1 MYMDA
6 VDTILKI
13 LRSADGELDLPPDLV
28 VNAVSSMSENIYTYW
43 GQLNQ
48 ILGRHEETIRAR
60 WKKKSQA
67 KRRELL
73 CVVQPDIPHRHRPD
87 CEEPPH
93 YCADCACKEADKPI
107 PGRDLWPYIN
117 LEDLSDAK
125 SLLVFVNA
133 RGRNYPGT
141 FAPSEPNFS
150 ALGIRPT
157 TGDRYAHVTILIG
170 DQCEDDGE
178 IEEWEYGRVV
188 GFEGGPQLKSEDD
201 EEKQV
206 EYEMGLGLQIL
217 RIQEGILRF
226 LVRCCENIMH
236 EITPDS
242 LCSDI
247 FPIKPMPPSLSGQE
261 EMISSFADASRK
273 APYTAR
279 GSPDFARIRYL
290 VSTVLENAKDHAWAL
305 REDPAYFA
313 EYVQAYADHRHENV
327 LNEIGQPCS
336 MLGSRKFYTCVLRE
350 ILVKAYTGLIFWD
363 RIHQEIS
370 KLEALDECVVKGST
384 TPELIKRY
392 WDSVGVVY
400 YMLRTRKD
408 QAKAHL
414 WSICLGAPQLRHL
427 RVSVPK
433 PGQSTYSVR
442 TIENDDEI
450 GSRVQLLLR
459 FLSVEYEQA
468 DKLHFVLDFLETYC
482 QREPSAR
489 QKLSPM
495 IEDTLNVL
503 SISVECLHQL
513 RTSFCYDFLGSMFNF
528 LDKNPPLPGM
538 VQDFLMDFLKGLED
552 WGATMLSCCE
562 GIIAPNLGDPT
573 DGKFNYPSEDAHSK
587 QTVDAR
593 RKAERNLDRFWR
605 YVDNSFRKLTGC
617 SQHDTIRRLFEEG
630 GPMRR
635 TAPWHDP
642 EDLSTTSIPVI
653 YEYVPVF
660 EAFHDSTQEI
670 TGNFIRL
677 ALTSK
682 SKSKTHGAMALMIS
696 DVDQYP
702 KNQPTLESKPLYHVG
717 KDAYAVIKA
726 LFYMPNDK
734 ETPGKLRWDQVV
746 AALTKLGF
754 AVEKLHGSAWQFTPK
769 KLDLPRGIQFHEPHP
784 GGEVPLTL
792 ARQYGRRLARAYG
805 WEGRM
810 FKQK

>member
-1 MYMDA
+1 MDD

-13 LRSADGELDLPPDLV
+13 LRSEDGELDLPPDLV
-28 VNAVSSMSENIYTYW
+28 VNAVSSMSENIYTHW
-43 GQLNQ
+43 GQLNE
-48 ILGRHEETIRAR
+48 ILVRHEDTIRAR

-73 CVVQPDIPHRHRPD
+73 CVVQPDIPHLHRPD

-107 PGRDLWPYIN
+107 PGSDLWPYIN

-133 RGRNYPGT
+133 RGRNCPGT

-150 ALGIRPT
+150 ALGIRHT
-157 TGDRYAHVTILIG
+157 TGDRYAHVKILIG
-170 DQCEDDGE
+170 DQREGDEE
-178 IEEWEYGRVV
+178 IEEEWAYGRVV
-188 GFEGGPQLKSEDD
+188 GFECEPQLKSQDD
-201 EEKQV
+201 EEEQI
-206 EYEMGLGLQIL
+206 EYEIGLGLQIL

-226 LVRCCENIMH
+226 LVGCCENIMH

-242 LCSDI
+242 LCSDL

-279 GSPDFARIRYL
+279 AAPDFARIRYL

-327 LNEIGQPCS
+327 LNDKGQPCS
-336 MLGSRKFYTCVLRE
+336 MLGSRKFYSSILRE
-350 ILVKAYTGLIFWD
+350 ILVKAYAGLIFWD
-363 RIHQEIS
+363 QIHQELV
-370 KLEALDECVVKGST
+370 KLEALHECVVNGPATS
-384 TPELIKRY
+384 ELIERY
-392 WDSVGVVY
+392 WDAVGIVY

-408 QAKAHL
+408 SAKRHL
-414 WSICLGAPQLRHL
+414 RNICLGAPQLRHL

-433 PGQSTYSVR
+433 PGRPDYTVQTKE
-442 TIENDDEI
+442 TDDEI
-450 GSRVQLLLR
+450 GRRTQVLLTS
-459 FLSVEYEQA
+459 LSVEYDEA
-468 DKLHFVLDFLETYC
+468 DKLHFLLDFLETHC

-495 IEDTLNVL
+495 IEVTLNEL

-513 RTSFCYDFLGSMFNF
+513 RISSCYDFLGNMFSH
-528 LDKNPPLPGM
+528 LDKKPLLPGM
-538 VQDFLMDFLKGLED
+538 LEDFCKGLEA
-552 WGATMLSCCE
+552 WRGTMSSCCE

-635 TAPWHDP
+635 TAQWHDP
-642 EDLSTTSIPVI
+642 EDLGTTSIPVV
-653 YEYVPVF
+653 YEYIPVF
-660 EAFHDSTQEI
+660 ESFHDSTQEI
-670 TGNFIRL
+670 TGNFNRL
-677 ALTSK
+677 ALASK
-682 SKSKTHGAMALMIS
+682 SKSKTHGAMALVIS
-696 DVDQYP
+696 DVDQHP
-702 KNQPTLESKPLYHVG
+702 KDQPTLVSKPLYHVG
-717 KDAYAVIKA
+717 KDAYAVLKA
-726 LFYMPNDK
+726 LFYMPNDN
-734 ETPGKLRWDQVV
+734 ETPGKIRWDQVV
-746 AALTKLGF
+746 ATLTKLGF

-805 WEGRM
+805 WEGKM